1 MLFYQLCRRA
11 DFFVCSSLLFAK
23 KLTNNI
29 LGTKVVH
36 LEFHCISIINL
47 WKLRRAKMEET
58 KVYTPRELMGILK
71 LGRNKVYELLQLDI
85 IKSVKIGR
93 SYRVEE
99 KDLKEY
105 LTAHK

>member
-1 MLFYQLCRRA
+1 
-11 DFFVCSSLLFAK
+11 
-23 KLTNNI
+23 
-29 LGTKVVH
+29 
-36 LEFHCISIINL
+36 
-47 WKLRRAKMEET
+47 MEET